1 MSLIPSAPFR
11 RLHLAQSNR
20 TFAAEDCFRLSKMEC
35 RHRNA
40 DSPSNR
46 KFFWLWKAALQIL
59 PSVSIVS
66 AALVIAALGAIGGLV
81 NCAIAGEFALPHIDR
96 EAKVWRPGWIGNV
109 VVGAVA
115 APVIWGIYGP
125 LAGHAI
131 TGADKIDLTLAQVF
145 VSVVIGLGGGRI
157 LTLEAQKQAERVA
170 KNNITKLVEES
181 IVESEDQ
188 K

>member
-1 MSLIPSAPFR
+1 MSLIPSAPFC
-11 RLHLAQSNR
+11 RLHFAQSNR
-20 TFAAEDCFRLSKMEC
+20 TFAAEDCFRFSKMEC

-40 DSPSNR
+40 DSSLNR

-59 PSVSIVS
+59 QSVSIVS

>member
-1 MSLIPSAPFR
+1 MSLIPSAPFFDE
-11 RLHLAQSNR
+11 LQILLAL
-20 TFAAEDCFRLSKMEC
+20 DG
-35 RHRNA
+35 
-40 DSPSNR
+40 
-46 KFFWLWKAALQIL
+46 ALQIL

-170 KNNITKLVEES
+170 KNNITRLVEES

>member
-1 MSLIPSAPFR
+1 VSF
-11 RLHLAQSNR
+11 LAAVSII
-20 TFAAEDCFRLSKMEC
+20 
-35 RHRNA
+35 
-40 DSPSNR
+40 
-46 KFFWLWKAALQIL
+46 WAALI
-59 PSVSIVS
+59 
-66 AALVIAALGAIGGLV
+66 IAGLGTVGGLV
-81 NCAIAGEFALPHIDR
+81 NCAIAGEFALPQIDR

-131 TGADKIDLTLAQVF
+131 NTSDKIDLTLAQVF
-145 VSVVIGLGGGRI
+145 VSIVIGLGGGRI

-170 KNNITKLVEES
+170 KNNVTKLVEES
-181 IVESEDQ
+181 IMESEDE